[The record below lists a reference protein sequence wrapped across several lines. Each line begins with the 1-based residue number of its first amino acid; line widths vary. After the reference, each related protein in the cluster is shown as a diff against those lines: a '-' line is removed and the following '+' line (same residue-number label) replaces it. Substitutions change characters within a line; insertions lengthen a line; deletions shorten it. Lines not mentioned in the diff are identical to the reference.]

1 MTSMSFTTFE
11 IISLV
16 CHLVTIIILL
26 IQFFKTHTGHC
37 RGAIISKTQTGEG
50 QFITR
55 EAKLSMHEKAP
66 EIQPS
71 SSYVV
76 SSDSPTIWGLKQAI
90 ILRSE
95 KLSRS
100 EERRVGKECRSRWSP
115 YH

>member
-26 IQFFKTHTGHC
+26 IHFFKTHTGHC

-66 EIQPS
+66 EIQP
-71 SSYVV
+71 
-76 SSDSPTIWGLKQAI
+76 
-90 ILRSE
+90 
-95 KLSRS
+95 LSI
-100 EERRVGKECRSRWSP
+100 P
-115 YH
+115 M